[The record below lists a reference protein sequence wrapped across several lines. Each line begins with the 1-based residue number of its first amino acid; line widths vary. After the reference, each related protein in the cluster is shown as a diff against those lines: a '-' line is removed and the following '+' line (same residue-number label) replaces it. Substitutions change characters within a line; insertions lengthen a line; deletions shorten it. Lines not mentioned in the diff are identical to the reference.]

1 MLTLYL
7 AALIFGL
14 GTFVIQLL
22 FSPNDSSHGAQPPFL
37 EVGTDADGHLAGE
50 HLAGD
55 AHMHADMAL
64 APAHGD
70 WASIF
75 LSLRFYMFAAI
86 AFGVVG
92 APATWLRVSTP
103 ALTLVVALA
112 MAFLVGV
119 LASLGFRVLGR
130 QTLSSGAG
138 PSELVGHVGRV
149 LVGCEP
155 GGRGKV
161 RLNVR
166 GQIIDYIASTDDARL
181 MPGAAVIVQEVHP
194 ERLHVCAAPIELLP
208 E

>member
-1 MLTLYL
+1 LYL

-22 FSPNDSSHGAQPPFL
+22 FSPHDSPHGAEPSFL
-37 EVGTDADGHLAGE
+37 EVGADADGHLAGD
-50 HLAGD
+50 HLASD
-55 AHMHADMAL
+55 AHTHADMAL
-64 APAHGD
+64 APAHAHGD

-112 MAFLVGV
+112 LAFVVGV
-119 LASLGFRVLGR
+119 LASLGFRALGR

-166 GQIIDYIASTDDARL
+166 GQIIDYIATTDEARL
-181 MPGAAVIVQEVHP
+181 VPGATVIVQEVHP

>member
-1 MLTLYL
+1 MLTVYL

-14 GTFVIQLL
+14 GTFVVQFL
-22 FSPNDSSHGAQPPFL
+22 FSPSDSAHGHEPSL
-37 EVGTDADGHLAGE
+37 LDVGADADGHLAG
-50 HLAGD
+50 D
-55 AHMHADMAL
+55 AHAHADK
-64 APAHGD
+64 APAHVHGD

-92 APATWLRVSTP
+92 APATWFGVSSP
-103 ALTLVVALA
+103 ALTLVAALV
-112 MAFLVGV
+112 MGFVVGA

-130 QTLSSGAG
+130 QTLSSGAE
-138 PSELVGHVGRV
+138 PRELVGHVGRV

-166 GQIIDYIASTDDARL
+166 GQTIDYIATTDDARL
-181 MPGAAVIVQEVHP
+181 VPGTAVIVQEVHP

>member
-14 GTFVIQLL
+14 GTFVVQLL
-22 FSPNDSSHGAQPPFL
+22 FSASDSPDSAEPSFLDVGA
-37 EVGTDADGHLAGE
+37 DADGHLAGE
-50 HLAGD
+50 
-55 AHMHADMAL
+55 AHTHSDMAL
-64 APAHGD
+64 ARAHVHGD

-92 APATWLRVSTP
+92 APATWFRVSSP
-103 ALTLVVALA
+103 ALTLVAALV
-112 MAFLVGV
+112 MGFVVGA

-130 QTLSSGAG
+130 QTLSSGAEQR
-138 PSELVGHVGRV
+138 ELVGHVGRV

-166 GQIIDYIASTDDARL
+166 GQTIDYIATTDDARL
-181 MPGAAVIVQEVHP
+181 VPGAAVIVQEVHP
-194 ERLHVCAAPIELLP
+194 ERIHVCAAPIELLP